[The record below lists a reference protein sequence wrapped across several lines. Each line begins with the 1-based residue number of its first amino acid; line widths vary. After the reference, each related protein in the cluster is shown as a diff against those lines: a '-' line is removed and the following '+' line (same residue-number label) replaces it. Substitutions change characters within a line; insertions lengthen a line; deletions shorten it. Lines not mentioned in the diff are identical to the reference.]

1 MHYIPY
7 TARLLL
13 LTLVFFPLTLIHA
26 ASHQTLT
33 ALLACDTLSDLESS
47 VKRDMANVKVLLSEI
62 EKYTGIRVKTV
73 ELSNKKLTIDGVREW
88 IEGVKQSQSQI
99 ALFYYSGHGYRTA
112 STSSSWPLLFFSQ
125 KKESLNSE
133 RIWNELKETGPR
145 LIIII
150 LDCCNSQ
157 SFRIPFGFLGVPK
170 KNETVDKRHPGF
182 KTLFLQTQG
191 SVIGVGASPG
201 ESAYAFHNGSLFTTS
216 LVKTLHAS
224 TGNKTISWN
233 AIFEHTAILCSQ
245 MQRPLCI
252 VQTTDF
258 APKSNRPHKYMR
270 TNKRVTRQEKATPAS

>member
-1 MHYIPY
+1 MFCIPY
-7 TARLLL
+7 TVRQLLFA
-13 LTLVFFPLTLIHA
+13 LVFFPFAPICAT
-26 ASHQTLT
+26 SHQTLT

-47 VKRDMANVKVLLSEI
+47 VKKDMANVKILLNEI
-62 EKYTGIRVKTV
+62 NKYTGIRVKTV
-73 ELSNKKLTIDGVREW
+73 ELSDKKLTIDSVREW
-88 IEGVKQSQSQI
+88 IDDVKQSQSQI

-133 RIWNELKETGPR
+133 RIWNELKDTGPR

-157 SFRIPFGFLGVPK
+157 SFRIPFGFLGTPK
-170 KNETVDKRHPGF
+170 GNEPVDKKHPGF

-201 ESAYAFHNGSLFTTS
+201 ESAYAFHSGGLFTTS
-216 LVKTLHAS
+216 LIRTLHSS

-233 AIFEHTAILCSQ
+233 AILEHTATLCSK

-252 VQTTDF
+252 VQTTDLTS
-258 APKSNRPHKYMR
+258 KSQSKVFRIPYSTR
-270 TNKRVTRQEKATPAS
+270 NK